1 MVEVRKMRI
10 FEVLDGNKE
19 VTYVC
24 CSKSTRIPCGY
35 RLIEDV
41 TKKEKIDYDLLTQ
54 ELEKTEISETA
65 KLLIVALVADH
76 QQKIFG
82 EV

>member
-1 MVEVRKMRI
+1 MRI
-10 FEVLDGNKE
+10 FEVLDNE
-19 VTYVC
+19 NNVTYVC

-41 TKKEKIDYDLLTQ
+41 TKKEKIDYELLGH
-54 ELEKTEISETA
+54 ELEKTEISETIQ
-65 KLLIVALVADH
+65 LLIVALVAEH
-76 QQKIFG
+76 QRKIFG

>member
-1 MVEVRKMRI
+1 MRI
-10 FEVLDGNKE
+10 FEVLDNE
-19 VTYVC
+19 NTVTYIC
-24 CSKSTRIPCGY
+24 CSKSTRIPYGY

-41 TKKEKIDYDLLTQ
+41 TKKEKIDYDFLGQ
-54 ELEKTEISETA
+54 ELEKTEISETM

-76 QQKIFG
+76 QRKIFK